1 MADSFLNSGTTYGML
16 NSALLNLGFHE
27 TADQTQRRYEK
38 QDAGAVILLPRNIS
52 MEEPARAVHLLTARH
67 TVVGFGIADE
77 TRFEEMLK
85 PSRKETGGSISRLPR
100 AAVPVEVS

>member
-1 MADSFLNSGTTYGML
+1 MDELLTRGVTYYDL
-16 NSALLNLGFHE
+16 TSALLTLGFQE
-27 TADQTQRRYEK
+27 TVYDTHRRYEK
-38 QDAGAVILLPRNIS
+38 QDAGAIILLPRSIS

-67 TVVGFGIADE
+67 TVVGFGIAE
-77 TRFEEMLK
+77 EARFEEMLK

>member
-1 MADSFLNSGTTYGML
+1 MDELLTRGVTYNAL
-16 NSALLNLGFHE
+16 TSALLTLGFQE
-27 TADQTQRRYEK
+27 TVYDTHRRYEK

-77 TRFEEMLK
+77 ARFEELLK
-85 PSRKETGGSISRLPR
+85 PFGSKTPALK
-100 AAVPVEVS
+100 VPVYS